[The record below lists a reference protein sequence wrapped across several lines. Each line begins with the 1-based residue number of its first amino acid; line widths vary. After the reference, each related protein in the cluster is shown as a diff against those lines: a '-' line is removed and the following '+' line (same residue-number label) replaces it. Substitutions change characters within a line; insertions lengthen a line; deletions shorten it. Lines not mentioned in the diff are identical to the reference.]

1 MVSSQFFEFKTS
13 EHREALMD
21 SILETKSAIKP
32 VENFSRLALHTL
44 IIEYDS

>member
-1 MVSSQFFEFKTS
+1 MVSDQFENS

-32 VENFSRLALHTL
+32 VENISHG
-44 IIEYDS
+44 